1 MKVKVIEEFRDRHT
15 GELRRIGDI
24 LDITAGR
31 EKEILS
37 VGRLV
42 ERVTGSA
49 AGRKAKQKGS
59 NEE

>member
-24 LDITAGR
+24 LDITAER

-42 ERVTGSA
+42 ERVSA

>member
-1 MKVKVIEEFRDRHT
+1 MKVKVIEEFRDRHP
-15 GELRRIGDI
+15 GNCEELGIFWTSQPRGK
-24 LDITAGR
+24 
-31 EKEILS
+31 KEILS

>member
-24 LDITAGR
+24 LDITAER

-49 AGRKAKQKGS
+49 ARKKSKAERK
-59 NEE
+59 

>member
-24 LDITAGR
+24 LDITAER

-59 NEE
+59 NEK

>member
-24 LDITAGR
+24 LDITSER

-37 VGRLV
+37 LSVSP
-42 ERVTGSA
+42 EA
-49 AGRKAKQKGS
+49 PQ
-59 NEE
+59 EEK

>member
-24 LDITAGR
+24 LDITSER

-37 VGRLV
+37 VGRFI
-42 ERVTGSA
+42 ERVAGSA
-49 AGRKAKQKGS
+49 AGRNVKQKGS